1 MGLVNIARCV
11 NDMKLESTVGK
22 GTRLRI
28 KIFLQEEEA
37 FGEGYPHQ
45 KENA

>member
-1 MGLVNIARCV
+1 
-11 NDMKLESTVGK
+11 MKLESTIGK

-28 KIFLQEEEA
+28 KIHLDEEEA

-45 KENA
+45 KENS